1 MLYECSVSCNVN
13 VIEGLRAYPALLQ
26 QAFAHGVISIAP
38 IVYSFML
45 AALSPWG

>member
-1 MLYECSVSCNVN
+1 

-26 QAFAHGVISIAP
+26 QAFAHGVISTVP
-38 IVYSFML
+38 TVYSFTL